1 MLYRDLGGIKNKEG
15 KIIKKNYLLRSA
27 NLSRI
32 NSRTLHRLEKD
43 HLYKIIDLR
52 TDEEISEKPN
62 KIIAGVQYIQL
73 PIFNEKTVGITREKD
88 IEIKEMLHA
97 LPDLAGLYKSMVTNE
112 YSVAQLKQ
120 IMHEIIDSN
129 GYPVLFHCS
138 AGKDRTGIVSLL
150 LLSILDVSEDKIIK
164 DYLYDSKKHQLKSL
178 GLYFTLIFMTRDK
191 ELASRVRKYYLVD
204 EKYMMTSMQAINE
217 KYGSMDIFIRNEL
230 CVSDVHKEEFKR
242 RVLKAWEQNS
252 SDWTETL

>member
-1 MLYRDLGGIKNKEG
+1 MLYRDLGGIINKDG
-15 KIIKKNYLLRSA
+15 KVIKKNYLIRSA
-27 NLSRI
+27 NLSKIDKR
-32 NSRTLHRLEKD
+32 SLQQLKKY

-52 TDEEISEKPN
+52 ASEEISEKPN
-62 KIIAGVQYIQL
+62 KIIAGAQYIQI

-88 IEIKEMLHA
+88 IGIKEMLHA
-97 LPDLAGLYKSMVTNE
+97 LPDLAGLYKNMVTNE
-112 YSVAQLKQ
+112 YSVAQLKR
-120 IMHEIIDSN
+120 IMHEIIDSD
-129 GYPVLFHCS
+129 GYPILFHCS
-138 AGKDRTGIVSLL
+138 AGKDRTGIVALL

-204 EKYMMTSMQAINE
+204 KKYIMAAMQAINE

-230 CVSDVHKEEFKR
+230 GVSDVHKEEFKR
-242 RVLKAWEQNS
+242 RVLKA
-252 SDWTETL
+252 